1 MEMGLKPCQ
10 DRFLHPILVHCR
22 KIRKIQVAKWG
33 TPKNI
38 FKNMAKLASN
48 SII

>member
-10 DRFLHPILVHCR
+10 NDIPPELILAPNSGSFEN
-22 KIRKIQVAKWG
+22 KKIQVAKWS

-38 FKNMAKLASN
+38 FF
-48 SII
+48 